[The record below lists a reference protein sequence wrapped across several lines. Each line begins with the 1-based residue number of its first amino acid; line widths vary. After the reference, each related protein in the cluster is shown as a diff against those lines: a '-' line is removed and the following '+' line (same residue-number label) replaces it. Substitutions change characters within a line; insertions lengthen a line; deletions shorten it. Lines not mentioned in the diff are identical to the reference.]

1 MASNLRGYSADEVL
15 NKVLN
20 TSNDS
25 IQVDIVAGAEYAED
39 AAHTDEDTGNFVL
52 GVRNDTLAALGGTD
66 GDYVPFQMNASGALY
81 VEVSSSSGDD
91 SIYVD
96 DADWTDS
103 TSKHT
108 LVGGL
113 YQSSP
118 QSITDG
124 DVGPFQVDADGAL
137 HISDGGN
144 TITVDGTVTANLG
157 TTDNAV
163 LDAVAAS
170 LSVLDDWDDSNY
182 ANVNAN
188 IAGTDIVGG
197 AGAVA
202 SGVQRVTLASDDPA
216 VTSLGNLDNAVD
228 GNYLNVNMNLDG
240 SDAQAGEGAISAT
253 TQRVTIATDDDGVAH
268 LATIA
273 GAVSTQ
279 MQVDIVADGAGLA
292 TSANQLADGHNVTID
307 NSSGGS
313 AVNIQDGGNTITVDG
328 TVTANLSAT
337 DNAVLDTIDA
347 VLDTIKTDT
356 GTIDSDTDAIKTA
369 VEAVNQAAEGA
380 ISATTQRV
388 TIATDDDGVAHLATI
403 AGDTT
408 SVDGKITACNT
419 GAVVLA
425 ASDGTDIGDVD
436 VASLPASTNT
446 LEVVGDAAENA
457 AAAGNPVLT
466 GGRYDSPGNDNAT
479 VRALGDNDVGALALD
494 PTGALYVREYLGQTG
509 SCFVSGTSAVTAA
522 IGKFVAIQFLEDTVF
537 NSTDGLVATD
547 TGRWPDDSGAAS
559 DISSSN
565 TAAVG
570 SQVFPQGM
578 TIFGRWDSFILVS
591 GAVIAYVGNV

>member
-1 MASNLRGYSADEVL
+1 MGFLNNLQTHEILG
-15 NKVLN
+15 KVLN
-20 TSNDS
+20 TDNSS
-25 IQVDIVAGAEYAED
+25 LQVDIVDATGVSITTSNESVYA
-39 AAHTDEDTGNFVL
+39 
-52 GVRNDTLAALGGTD
+52 
-66 GDYVPFQMNASGALY
+66 
-81 VEVSSSSGDD
+81 
-91 SIYVD
+91 D

-118 QSITDG
+118 QTITDG

-144 TITVDGTVTANLG
+144 AITVDGTVTANLG

-170 LSVLDDWDDSNY
+170 LAVLDDWDDSNY

-228 GNYLNVNMNLDG
+228 GNYLNVNMNLAG
-240 SDAQAGEGAISAT
+240 SDAQAGEGTISAT

-273 GAVSTQ
+273 GAVSTE
-279 MQVDIVADGAGLA
+279 MQVDVVGSLPA
-292 TSANQLADGHNVTID
+292 
-307 NSSGGS
+307 GS
-313 AVNIQDGGNTITVDG
+313 A
-328 TVTANLSAT
+328 
-337 DNAVLDTIDA
+337 
-347 VLDTIKTDT
+347 
-356 GTIDSDTDAIKTA
+356 AI
-369 VEAVNQAAEGA
+369 
-380 ISATTQRV
+380 
-388 TIATDDDGVAHLATI
+388 
-403 AGDTT
+403 
-408 SVDGKITACNT
+408 GK
-419 GAVVLA
+419 LA
-425 ASDGTDIGDVD
+425 ANSGVDIGDVD
-436 VASLPASTNT
+436 VTSLPASTNT
-446 LEVVGDAAENA
+446 IEVVGDAAEDAN
-457 AAAGNPVLT
+457 AAGNPVLV
-466 GGRYDSPGNDNAT
+466 GGRYDAPGNDNSSLRSLDDT
-479 VRALGDNDVGALALD
+479 DVGALALD
-494 PTGALYVREYLGQTG
+494 PTGAAYVREHLGQSG
-509 SCFVSGTSAVTAA
+509 SCFVSGTAAVTAA
-522 IGKFVAIQFLEDTVF
+522 YGKFVAIQFLEDTVF

-547 TGRWPDDSGAAS
+547 GGRWPDDSAAAS
-559 DISSSN
+559 DVSSSN

-570 SQVFPQGM
+570 SQSFPQGM
-578 TIFGRWDSFILVS
+578 TIFGRWDSFILAS